1 VEAALRHYTR
11 DAAYAAFM
19 EQEVGMLRAGMLADF
34 VVLSEDLLSVPP
46 EQLLRVQVVRTV
58 VGGRESFVAP

>member
-1 VEAALRHYTR
+1 
-11 DAAYAAFM
+11 
-19 EQEVGMLRAGMLADF
+19 MLRVGMLADF

-58 VGGRESFVAP
+58 VGGREVFPVRGIR

>member
-19 EQEVGMLRAGMLADF
+19 EEQAGVLRAGMLADF
-34 VVLSEDLLSVPP
+34 VVLSADLLSVPP
-46 EQLLRVQVVRTV
+46 TELLQVQVARTV
-58 VGGRESFVAP
+58 VGGREVFVR